1 MKSLKSYWSELME
14 IPEAKWVVLVAGLA
28 ICICAGFY
36 VVKLFR
42 DMAMGSRSD
51 PTSYI
56 TDFQKL
62 RDEGKL
68 NDEEYSRL
76 KQSIPKQLPQELVGK
91 GKETETQKKAP
102 LTLAAAM
109 KLKAEQEMKDG
120 QQKETDS

>member
-1 MKSLKSYWSELME
+1 MESLRNYWSELME

-42 DMAMGSRSD
+42 DMAMGNRSD

-76 KQSIPKQLPQELVGK
+76 KQSIPKQLPKELA
-91 GKETETQKKAP
+91 GKETEIVKKAP
-102 LTLAAAM
+102 LTLEAALKM
-109 KLKAEQEMKDG
+109 KAEQEKETQAG
-120 QQKETDS
+120 NKETDS

>member
-1 MKSLKSYWSELME
+1 MESLKNYWSELME
-14 IPEAKWVVLVAGLA
+14 IPEAKWVVLVTGLA

-42 DMAMGSRSD
+42 DMAMGNRSD

-76 KQSIPKQLPQELVGK
+76 KQSIPKQLPKELAGK
-91 GKETETQKKAP
+91 GTEGAEIEKKAP
-102 LTLAAAM
+102 MTLEEAM
-109 KLKAEQEMKDG
+109 KMKAEQEK
-120 QQKETDS
+120 KTDS

>member
-1 MKSLKSYWSELME
+1 MESLKNYWSELME
-14 IPEAKWVVLVAGLA
+14 IPEAKWIVLVAGLA

-42 DMAMGSRSD
+42 DMAMGTRSD

-76 KQSIPKQLPQELVGK
+76 KQSIPKQLPKELAGK
-91 GKETETQKKAP
+91 VTETEKKAP
-102 LTLAAAM
+102 LTLEAAL
-109 KLKAEQEMKDG
+109 KLKAEQE
-120 QQKETDS
+120 KETDT